1 MLPIKKKLPRK
12 KFYTLDEVKD
22 HHIGK
27 RGTQSRESYEMK
39 LYLSFI
45 GYKIQEFRKQKR
57 LTQEQLGEKLGV
69 QKAQISKLEK
79 GSANM
84 TLSTLFKIFSA
95 MRADVSISAESW
107 KPTEKFV
114 RK

>member
-1 MLPIKKKLPRK
+1 MKSAKKKLPRK
-12 KFYTLDEVKD
+12 KAYTHDEVKD
-22 HHIGK
+22 HYIGK
-27 RGTQSRESYEMK
+27 RGTQARETFEMK
-39 LYLSFI
+39 VYLSLI

-114 RK
+114 RR